1 MEVLLVEDNS
11 EVSLITVEYLTELGH
26 SAVAVPAAES
36 ALARLAERNF
46 DAVMTDVS
54 LPGMSGI
61 DLAKELSR
69 QYPNLPVVIS
79 SGYGSV
85 KLEFGMG
92 PRHPNVFFLPKPYD
106 LPMLEKTL
114 SDAAASRESSV
125 RSVEG
130 PAAPPRL

>member
-26 SAVAVPAAES
+26 STVAVPAAES

-69 QYPNLPVVIS
+69 QYPKLPVVIS
-79 SGYGSV
+79 SGYGSG
-85 KLEFGMG
+85 KLEFGLG
-92 PRHPNVFFLPKPYD
+92 RRQPNVFFLPKPYD

-114 SDAAASRESSV
+114 SEAAAFSA
-125 RSVEG
+125 
-130 PAAPPRL
+130 PAAQNSG

>member
-36 ALARLAERNF
+36 ALERLAERNF
-46 DAVMTDVS
+46 DAVLTDVS

-61 DLAKELSR
+61 DLAKQLSE
-69 QYPNLPVVIS
+69 QYPKIPVVIA
-79 SGYGSV
+79 SGYGALN
-85 KLEFGMG
+85 LEFGLG
-92 PRHPNVFFLPKPYD
+92 AHRPNVFFLAKPYD

-114 SDAAASRESSV
+114 SEAKAVS
-125 RSVEG
+125 G
-130 PAAPPRL
+130 C